1 MATPLNM
8 LEWIDAAEKALWNV
22 AAFAPLYSRD
32 KVMRF
37 QKTTNVVAG
46 IAINGPTKPPV
57 PRLDEDGIWGPQTAT
72 AMRILLGITDPRVPS
87 GQPMTLQTQYRSG
100 TFAATTERIFA
111 VRKQTLP
118 ALVSP
123 NAAPPTP
130 DATTE
135 ASMQAQAAV
144 DAATD
149 PLTAPPAPESPAMQ
163 PPPDVA
169 PPGPQPPAP
178 ETPSGRIVRG
188 GEFRVP
194 GMLRREQG
202 ADVPWFSIA
211 LGVLAFAG
219 VIGWA
224 AYRKRQRSRA

>member
-22 AAFAPLYSRD
+22 GAFAAMYSHD

-46 IAINGPTKPPV
+46 IFINGPTKPPV
-57 PRLDEDGIWGPQTAT
+57 PRIDEDGIWGPQTAS

-87 GQPMTLQTQYRSG
+87 AQPATLQTQYRSG

-111 VRKQTLP
+111 ARKQTLP

-123 NAAPPTP
+123 SAAPPTP
-130 DATTE
+130 DATME

-144 DAATD
+144 AAAHE

-169 PPGPQPPAP
+169 PPGPQPPASDAS
-178 ETPSGRIVRG
+178 SGRHIRA
-188 GEFRVP
+188 EEQRVF
-194 GMLRREQG
+194 GTRIRQQG
-202 ADVPWFSIA
+202 VDVPWFSIA

-224 AYRKRQRSRA
+224 AYRKRQRSRS